1 MVRQETTAGKPS
13 SLEERS
19 VKLQQLRYVL
29 EIALHDNHLSAAAQ
43 ALNTSQPGVSRQ
55 IQMLEEELGF
65 EIFRRTRN
73 RIIGLTENG
82 EHVLQIAKRVVTDVA
97 SLKDM
102 KRELDSEGKGTLTIG
117 TTHTQARYVLPR
129 VIEPFVKAF
138 PNVQLILTEGNPE
151 DVCTLVDSGQADLAI
166 GTDTTHKL
174 PNLVRLPCFALP
186 RSVVAPIGHPI
197 LAKEHITL
205 EDVAA
210 HPIITYDPR
219 YSGRWRVMQAFRNAG
234 LDPQIVLSAIDADV
248 CKTYIGLGLGIG
260 ILTTITFDPQR
271 DIGLAARDA
280 SHLFDP
286 SMIYITLR
294 KNTYLRPYLLDFIG
308 RLAEHLTP
316 KTVRMALQEA

>member
-1 MVRQETTAGKPS
+1 M
-13 SLEERS
+13 
-19 VKLQQLRYVL
+19 KLQQLRYVL

-65 EIFRRTRN
+65 EIFQRTRN

-82 EHVLQIAKRVVTDVA
+82 EQVLQIAKRVVTDVA

-102 KRELDSEGKGTLTIG
+102 KRELDSEGRGTLTIG

-129 VIEPFVKAF
+129 VIKPFVEAF

-151 DVCTLVDSGQADLAI
+151 DICTLVDSGQADLAI
-166 GTDTTHKL
+166 GTDTTHEL
-174 PNLVRLPCFALP
+174 ANLVRLPCFALP
-186 RSVVAPIGHPI
+186 RSVVAPLGHPI
-197 LAKEHITL
+197 LEKAHLTL
-205 EDVAA
+205 EDIAA
-210 HPIITYDPR
+210 QPIITYDPR
-219 YSGRWRVMQAFRNAG
+219 YSGRWRVMQAFRKAG
-234 LDPQIVLSAIDADV
+234 LNPEIVLSAIDADV

-260 ILTTITFDPQR
+260 ILTTITFDPER
-271 DIGLAARDA
+271 DIGLAARDV
-280 SHLFDP
+280 SHLFEP

-308 RLAEHLTP
+308 RVAEHLTP

>member
-1 MVRQETTAGKPS
+1 M
-13 SLEERS
+13 
-19 VKLQQLRYVL
+19 KLQQLRYVL

-65 EIFRRTRN
+65 EIFLRTRN

-82 EHVLQIAKRVVTDVA
+82 QQVYEIAKRVVTDVA

-102 KRELDSEGKGTLTIG
+102 KQQLDSEGRGTLTIG

-129 VIEPFVKAF
+129 VIEPFVKAY
-138 PNVQLILTEGNPE
+138 PKVQLILKEGNPE
-151 DVCTLVDSGQADLAI
+151 DICSLVDSGQADLAI
-166 GTDTTHKL
+166 GTDTTRDL

-197 LAKEHITL
+197 LDKPNLTL
-205 EDVAA
+205 EDIAA
-210 HPIITYDPR
+210 YPIITYDPR
-219 YSGRWRVMQAFRNAG
+219 YSGRWRVMKAFRDGG
-234 LDPQIVLSAIDADV
+234 LNPQIVLSAIDADV
-248 CKTYIGLGLGIG
+248 CKTYIGIGLGIG

-280 SHLFDP
+280 SHLFEP

-294 KNTYLRPYLLDFIG
+294 RNTYLRPYLLDFIG
-308 RLAEHLTP
+308 RVAEHLTS